1 MICINIINII
11 KIQKMII
18 QYFYRKYGIRWRE
31 IIKQNK
37 IRCDYDYYCYRNNII
52 DPIHDYKEI
61 I

>member
-1 MICINIINII
+1 
-11 KIQKMII
+11 MII